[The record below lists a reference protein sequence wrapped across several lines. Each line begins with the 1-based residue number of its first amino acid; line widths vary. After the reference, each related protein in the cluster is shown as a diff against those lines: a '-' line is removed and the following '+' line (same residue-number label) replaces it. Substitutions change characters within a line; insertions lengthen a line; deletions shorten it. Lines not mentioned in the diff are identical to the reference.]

1 MHLYIEDSLT
11 LPFHLR
17 HASLY
22 WGQSYFNLSPQ
33 ACIFILRRTVLDYP
47 LTSGMRLYIED
58 SLTLISH
65 LRHASLYW
73 GGQSY
78 LNLSSQACIFARDV
92 LSYRGNMKPSKHEDD
107 NIFNDPGIKYQ
118 KETITENITL
128 LDYFLALID
137 KSLKHTKSIILTC
150 IYMTADFPVLC

>member
-1 MHLYIEDSLT
+1 MHLYIEEDRLT
-11 LPFHLR
+11 LTSHLR
-17 HASLY
+17 HASLH
-22 WGQSYFNLSPQ
+22 WWQSYLSLSPQ
-33 ACIFILRRTVLDYP
+33 ACLFILRTVLHYP

-65 LRHASLYW
+65 LRHSSLYW
-73 GGQSY
+73 GQSY

-92 LSYRGNMKPSKHEDD
+92 LSYRGNMKPSKHEVD
-107 NIFNDPGIKYQ
+107 NIFIDPGIKYQ
-118 KETITENITL
+118 KETKTEIITL